1 MGTGRRFHYQ
11 LYTFNLKYNTRS
23 RKHRYLSNSAD
34 KGTQESMSCVPF
46 YDVMSCVPFYDVN
59 DGDAAGNAGF
69 GNVVAESVE
78 LNLPWRLK

>member
-1 MGTGRRFHYQ
+1 
-11 LYTFNLKYNTRS
+11 
-23 RKHRYLSNSAD
+23 
-34 KGTQESMSCVPF
+34 MSCVPF
-46 YDVMSCVPFYDVN
+46 YDVCVPFYDVN